1 MVALV
6 GTIATGSIVGIPLT
20 LILAGTAF
28 LSARE
33 TTTADENG
41 LVVRTFLGRTRR
53 LDWSDVDGLAMTGST
68 LLAVTNEGEPVPL
81 AGVNVRSLRRARRD
95 ERLARDRCRPECT
108 LPGLDVH
115 GGELSS
121 LSRADRNCSVVSGV
135 GVLCSR
141 GDSACRARAIASGT
155 KDAASFAT
163 LRGIRAFEPPRPDV
177 VLD

>member
-33 TTTADENG
+33 TTTADEHG

-68 LLAVTNEGEPVPL
+68 LLAVTNEGEPVLL

-95 ERLARDRCRPECT
+95 ERLA
-108 LPGLDVH
+108 
-115 GGELSS
+115 
-121 LSRADRNCSVVSGV
+121 
-135 GVLCSR
+135 
-141 GDSACRARAIASGT
+141 AIAA
-155 KDAASFAT
+155 DLNA
-163 LRGIRAFEPPRPDV
+163 RRPA
-177 VLD
+177 